1 MHFKIKNDYES
12 FNIHVDMVIFE
23 ELMAQFERR

>member
-1 MHFKIKNDYES
+1 MHFKIKNYYES